1 MEKREKVIEPLL
13 RLKGVTKVYPG
24 VIANRDISFDLR
36 EGEIHAVCGENGAGK
51 STLMKIIFGMERPS
65 EGQIFLRGEEVH
77 ISSPQK
83 AIALGIGM
91 VHQHFMLVP
100 SFTVAEN
107 LVLGIEPA
115 KFTRIDRGEA
125 IRRTR
130 EIAERC
136 GLRVS
141 PEARVEDITV
151 GMMQKLEILKA
162 LYRGAKILILDE
174 PSAVLT
180 PQETDE
186 LFEELLKLK
195 DRSYT
200 IVFISH
206 KLKEVKKISDRVTI
220 MRRGEVTGSFS
231 SADISEERISELMIG
246 RMITRERDEHVPE
259 TGGTVLSV
267 RDLSCRSESG
277 KAILDHMN
285 FELHRGQILGVAGV
299 EGNGQTELVRILTGS
314 SFNYDGTVHYHGMDC
329 RGKSIGEL
337 RSLGLSYIPED
348 RIATG
353 SAGAASIWENL
364 ITNSIDKARFSRRS
378 VLHRRAIK
386 AHADRLV
393 EDFDISCRDV
403 ESAVSSLSGGN
414 MQKVVAAREC
424 SDETAILIAD
434 QPTRGVDVGSA
445 MRIHERIRRMSRNG
459 AAVLL
464 ISADLTE
471 LLALCTHLIVIFE
484 GRITASF
491 SRIEELDETKL
502 GLYMLGI
509 EEMET
514 RERK

>member
-1 MEKREKVIEPLL
+1 MEPLL
-13 RLKGVTKVYPG
+13 LLKGITKVYPG
-24 VIANRDISFDLR
+24 VIANRNISFDLH

-83 AIALGIGM
+83 AIELGIGM

-125 IRRTR
+125 IRRTL

-136 GLRVS
+136 SLRVS
-141 PEARVEDITV
+141 PEARAADITV

-180 PQETDE
+180 PQETEE
-186 LFEELLKLK
+186 LFEELLKLR
-195 DRSYT
+195 DRGYT

-206 KLKEVKKISDRVTI
+206 KLNEVKQISDRVTVI
-220 MRRGEVTGSFS
+220 RRGEVTGSFNS
-231 SADISEERISELMIG
+231 IDISEERISELMIG
-246 RMITRERDEHVPE
+246 RVLTRERIEKRPE
-259 TGGTVLSV
+259 AGKTALSV
-267 RDLSCRSESG
+267 RNLTLRSESG
-277 KAILDHMN
+277 KVILDN
-285 FELHRGQILGVAGV
+285 ISFELRRGQILGVVGV
-299 EGNGQTELVRILTGS
+299 EGNGQTELVRILSGS
-314 SFNYDGTVHYHGMDC
+314 SSIRREGSVHYHGIDG

-337 RSLGLSYIPED
+337 RALGLSYIPED
-348 RIATG
+348 RIGTG
-353 SAGAASIWENL
+353 SAGAASVWENL
-364 ITNSIDKARFSRRS
+364 ITNSISKGRFSRRS
-378 VLHRRAIK
+378 ILDRRAIK
-386 AHADRLV
+386 ARADKLV
-393 EDFDISCRDV
+393 EDFDISCSDID
-403 ESAVSSLSGGN
+403 SAVSTLSGGN

-424 SDETAILIAD
+424 SDETTILIAD
-434 QPTRGVDVGSA
+434 QPTRGVDVGAA
-445 MRIHERIRRMSRNG
+445 MRIHEKIQAMSRAG
-459 AAVLL
+459 AAILL

-471 LLALCTHLIVIFE
+471 LLHLCTGLIVIFE

-491 SRIEELDETKL
+491 NRIEELNENEL
-502 GLYMLGI
+502 GFYMLGVK
-509 EEMET
+509 EQ
-514 RERK
+514 K